1 MHAPFHLRSGL
12 SLLATAVLGL
22 THLSAHALIEA
33 GHWSL
38 SQYPTTT
45 NGDNFSVRVD
55 QTPAGDFTGTFFDYD
70 AATGTLTYI
79 MQNVDEGSAVWV
91 TQPGEVIDASFK
103 PNTSASVW
111 VGQDFYLGA
120 ATSSMSDP
128 GFTWGGPRTSFGWA
142 HFTADS
148 AGKLT
153 LVDSAMAFRE
163 PAGIIV
169 GTLTSPV
176 PEPSAWALMGIG
188 LVGLGWMR
196 RQKA

>member
-1 MHAPFHLRSGL
+1 MQAPLRLRAGL
-12 SLLATAVLGL
+12 TLLATAALSL

-38 SQYPTTT
+38 SQYATTSL
-45 NGDNFSVRVD
+45 GDNLSVNID
-55 QTPAGDFTGTFFDYD
+55 QTPGGDYTGTFFNYN
-70 AATGTLTYI
+70 ASNGMLTFVTLNI
-79 MQNVDEGSAVWV
+79 DEGSTVWLARA
-91 TQPGEVIDASFK
+91 GDVIDASFR
-103 PNTSASVW
+103 PSTSTSVF
-111 VGQDFYLGA
+111 VGKDFYLGG
-120 ATSSMSDP
+120 ATSSMTDP

-142 HFTADS
+142 HITADS
-148 AGKLT
+148 SGKLT

-163 PAGIIV
+163 PAGIVV

-176 PEPSAWALMGIG
+176 PEPSTWALMGMG